1 MAKVRTISRKFLK
14 GHPREGEDTFF
25 VERFLAAMNVKINDE
40 YYDLLKVLNK
50 DVDAQ
55 ILHNFFYSLNQD
67 VFRKKIHTIRSGNHF
82 KAGDIVSIRC
92 WSDKPYNSP
101 QIKIWFDTAVIAVS
115 TFRKTGN
122 NFFVSEFKLQER
134 GRLLLASNDGLSYND
149 FLAWFDK
156 DFQGQVIFWA

>member
-1 MAKVRTISRKFLK
+1 MAKVRTLSRKFLK
-14 GHPREGEDTFF
+14 GHPREGEHTFF

-40 YYDLLKVLNK
+40 YFDLLKVLNK

-92 WSDKPYNSP
+92 WSDKPYKSP
-101 QIKIWFDTAVIAVS
+101 QIKIWFDTAVIE
-115 TFRKTGN
+115 TKDFRKTGN
-122 NFFVSEFKLQER
+122 NFFVDEHKLEDI
-134 GRLLLASNDGLSYND
+134 GVAKLAENDGLNDVD
-149 FLAWFDK
+149 FLAWFDE